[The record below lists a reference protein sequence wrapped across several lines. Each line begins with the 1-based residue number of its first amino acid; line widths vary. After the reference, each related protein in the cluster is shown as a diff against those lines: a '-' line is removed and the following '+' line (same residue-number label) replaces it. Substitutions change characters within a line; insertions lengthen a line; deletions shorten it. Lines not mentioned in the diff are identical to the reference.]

1 MTNMWNY
8 RIVKT
13 YDEEIGEDWFE
24 ISEVYYDQ
32 LGKPMGHCKATVGGD
47 TSEEIKT
54 VLEMMSSA
62 LEKPVMKTADFKS

>member
-1 MTNMWNY
+1 MWNY

-13 YDEEIGEDWFE
+13 YDEEIGEDWLE

-62 LEKPVMKTADFKS
+62 LEKPVMKAIDFKS

>member
-1 MTNMWNY
+1 MWNY

-62 LEKPVMKTADFKS
+62 LEKPVMKATDFKS

>member
-1 MTNMWNY
+1 MWNY